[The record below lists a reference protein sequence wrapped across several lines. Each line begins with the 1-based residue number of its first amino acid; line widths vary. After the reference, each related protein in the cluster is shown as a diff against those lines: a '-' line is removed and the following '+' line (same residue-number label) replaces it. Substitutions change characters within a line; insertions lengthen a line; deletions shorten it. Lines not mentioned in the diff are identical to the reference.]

1 MKMKMKMDDKDN
13 DNDNDDFYDGN
24 DNVDEDDVRYTGAD
38 AGEPIRPTLTIFN
51 LGSSYYH

>member
-1 MKMKMKMDDKDN
+1 MDDKDN

-24 DNVDEDDVRYTGAD
+24 YNVDEDDVCYTGAD